1 MMAKAD
7 HVDQPWTDPIVEE
20 VRSAREK
27 LLAECDFDQE
37 KLAAYLRER
46 ERAGGRQAVTLPP
59 RAPSNGA
66 A

>member
-1 MMAKAD
+1 MTKAD
-7 HVDQPWTDPIVEE
+7 PVDQPWTDPIVED

-27 LLAECDFDQE
+27 LLAECDFDLE

-46 ERAGGRQAVTLPP
+46 QRAGGRQAVTLPP
-59 RAPSNGA
+59 RVPSKGA

>member
-1 MMAKAD
+1 MAKAHD
-7 HVDQPWTDPIVEE
+7 MDLPWTDPIVEE

-27 LLAECDFDQE
+27 LLAECDFDLE

-46 ERAGGRQAVTLPP
+46 QRAGGRHTVTLPP
-59 RAPSNGA
+59 RVPSKGA